1 MVRLFR
7 LNTLLTNYNEKIIEA
22 NAIKVANKPHEIEFQ
37 LLEGAIVD
45 LNALYI
51 LTRGIVLAK
60 PEEAFEEEHRLLGH
74 VTEAKENLDKV
85 MADIELKIKKNT
97 QKSML
102 KALIV
107 IVLLVLALA
116 SGLLSPK

>member
-74 VTEAKENLDKV
+74 VTEAKENFDKV

-102 KALIV
+102 KALAV